1 MWHFLSDTLIL
12 FHRTRLPWS
21 LSRQTH
27 TYTGKSIHSSHSR
40 GACAEPHPSLCAV
53 HRHKRP
59 WVPLRPATRMQKAPF
74 RTLPVTVMFLR
85 TFSRHYSYIQYLGL
99 PFLNV
104 SIKTIITLVSEI
116 GLLHTSKLMKYGQ
129 ISSRLVW
136 LKYPEFTSSGDPKK
150 LKLNI
155 IILYNIY
162 TSKQLNVLMY

>member
-59 WVPLRPATRMQKAPF
+59 WVPLRPATRMQKAPSK
-74 RTLPVTVMFLR
+74 TLPVTVIFLR

-99 PFLNV
+99 YFCLYVTWINCFTYYTFLNV
-104 SIKTIITLVSEI
+104 SIKTIITLVSELS
-116 GLLHTSKLMKYGQ
+116 LLHTSKLMKYGQ
-129 ISSRLVW
+129 ILSRLVW
-136 LKYPEFTSSGDPKK
+136 LKYPEFKSSGDP
-150 LKLNI
+150 I
-155 IILYNIY
+155 FFYWI
-162 TSKQLNVLMY
+162 